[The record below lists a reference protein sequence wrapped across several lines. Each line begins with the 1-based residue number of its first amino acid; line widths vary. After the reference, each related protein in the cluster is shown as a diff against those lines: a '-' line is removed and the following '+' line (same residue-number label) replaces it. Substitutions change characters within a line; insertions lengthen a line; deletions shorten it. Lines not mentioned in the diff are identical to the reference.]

1 MTSRDLTLRCLR
13 GDPTPHPPVVCPG
26 GMMSFAVTEVM
37 EQTGCWWPEAHTD
50 AKAMATL
57 AVAMA
62 QTTGFDNVAVPF
74 CMTVEA
80 EALGATVN
88 LGDSQV
94 QPRILHEPL
103 LEGDRATQPAL
114 AVEAAFQRAQLPSAR
129 DRRPVVL
136 EALRLAR
143 AQAPD
148 LALIGSL
155 VGPVSLAGQ
164 LLEASLL
171 LRALRREPDS
181 VHRLLD
187 YVTGFLEGFAVEQVK
202 AGADVLMV
210 ADPTATGEIL
220 GPDRYREFAEP
231 YLARLIDTLH
241 AAGAPVLLHICG
253 NPHTILPALAET
265 KAEAVSL
272 DELAN
277 LREAREVLTRQRLMG
292 NLSARLL
299 EAGPP
304 EVILLASRK
313 ALGWGADILA
323 PACGVLAG
331 TPTRHLQAM
340 AAASLLGAQ

>member
-1 MTSRDLTLRCLR
+1 M
-13 GDPTPHPPVVCPG
+13 
-26 GMMSFAVTEVM
+26 
-37 EQTGCWWPEAHTD
+37 
-50 AKAMATL
+50 
-57 AVAMA
+57 
-62 QTTGFDNVAVPF
+62 
-74 CMTVEA
+74 
-80 EALGATVN
+80 
-88 LGDSQV
+88 
-94 QPRILHEPL
+94 
-103 LEGDRATQPAL
+103 
-114 AVEAAFQRAQLPSAR
+114 
-129 DRRPVVL
+129 VL

-171 LRALRREPDS
+171 LRALRRQPDS

-187 YVTGFLEGFAVEQVK
+187 YVTGFLERFAVEQVK

-231 YLARLIDTLH
+231 YLARLIDTVH
-241 AAGAPVLLHICG
+241 AAGVPVLLHICG

-299 EAGPP
+299 EEGPP

-313 ALGWGADILA
+313 ALGWGADVLA

-340 AAASLLGAQ
+340 AAASLVGAQ